1 MFIAMVSTTT
11 TTTKQVVYNTSE
23 FPGFFCYILRARI
36 SFGCIENFNL
46 EKKST
51 KKNTSLELRQV
62 TGPHHGVS
70 SYSTRGPGAGAQAVL
85 SDTLLPRGS
94 KRRYKSFEYSTTTT
108 TTTQL
113 TPTTTRNFIP
123 SAVLWPSRSR
133 PAFESR
139 FRTYIHYHA
148 AAAMLI
154 ARFHISLY
162 QSQDRI
168 LLWSRATHHSGSC
181 IILCYILPQGRQ
193 HIFGPALLTWLG
205 QFTLFIITT
214 CQTNNSG
221 GLRIESIWF
230 LNRELDDEF
239 TKWAEKIKTKLRIL
253 PSCLLLR
260 RKETSVYILLLLLC
274 WPLSIRRRAASRRT
288 TLVPRAGLLTGSY
301 LAENIAD
308 DRLLLNVDRKFT
320 QMCRMCEEILR
331 YLYINTR
338 LLLLFPPFTDYR

>member
-70 SYSTRGPGAGAQAVL
+70 SYYTRGPGAGAQAVL

-108 TTTQL
+108 TTTTQL
-113 TPTTTRNFIP
+113 TPTTTRNFINSQP
-123 SAVLWPSRSR
+123 FCDPVAPGRRLKVG
-133 PAFESR
+133 FEPISI
-139 FRTYIHYHA
+139 TYHA

-168 LLWSRATHHSGSC
+168 LL
-181 IILCYILPQGRQ
+181 
-193 HIFGPALLTWLG
+193 
-205 QFTLFIITT
+205 
-214 CQTNNSG
+214 
-221 GLRIESIWF
+221 
-230 LNRELDDEF
+230 
-239 TKWAEKIKTKLRIL
+239 
-253 PSCLLLR
+253 
-260 RKETSVYILLLLLC
+260 
-274 WPLSIRRRAASRRT
+274 
-288 TLVPRAGLLTGSY
+288 
-301 LAENIAD
+301 
-308 DRLLLNVDRKFT
+308 
-320 QMCRMCEEILR
+320 
-331 YLYINTR
+331 
-338 LLLLFPPFTDYR
+338 